1 MNFTEHEKNMI
12 VISLRNEGKKFQEF
26 SEELLQSYPHME
38 EGATK
43 QMVKE
48 RVIEY
53 LEVAQEYEELMMK
66 ISVELLTTEE

>member
-26 SEELLQSYPHME
+26 AEELLQSYTDMV
-38 EGATK
+38 EGPTK

-48 RVIEY
+48 RIAEY
-53 LEVAQEYEELMMK
+53 IEVAQEYEKLMKK
-66 ISVELLTTEE
+66 IYFS

>member
-26 SEELLQSYPHME
+26 AEELLQSYPHME

-43 QMVKE
+43 QMIKE

-66 ISVELLTTEE
+66 VSVEMEVER

>member
-26 SEELLQSYPHME
+26 ADNLEQHLPCLSGRTLQF
-38 EGATK
+38 A
-43 QMVKE
+43 KE
-48 RVIEY
+48 RMVEY

-66 ISVELLTTEE
+66 ISVEMEVER

>member
-26 SEELLQSYPHME
+26 ADELEQRLPCLSGETLQF
-38 EGATK
+38 A
-43 QMVKE
+43 KE
-48 RVIEY
+48 RMIEY

-66 ISVELLTTEE
+66 VSIEMEAE

>member
-26 SEELLQSYPHME
+26 ADELEQHLPCLSGETLQF
-38 EGATK
+38 A
-43 QMVKE
+43 KE
-48 RVIEY
+48 RMIEY

-66 ISVELLTTEE
+66 VSIEMEAEQ

>member
-26 SEELLQSYPHME
+26 ADELEQHLHCLSGETLQP
-38 EGATK
+38 A
-43 QMVKE
+43 KE
-48 RVIEY
+48 RMVEY

-66 ISVELLTTEE
+66 VSIDLLTTEE

>member
-12 VISLRNEGKKFQEF
+12 VISLRNEGKRFQKFAD
-26 SEELLQSYPHME
+26 ELLRSYPYM

-43 QMVKE
+43 EMVKE
-48 RVIEY
+48 RITEY

-66 ISVELLTTEE
+66 VSIEMEAE

>member
-26 SEELLQSYPHME
+26 AEELLQSYPHME
-38 EGATK
+38 EGKTK
-43 QMVKE
+43 EMVKE
-48 RVIEY
+48 RITEY
-53 LEVAQEYEELMMK
+53 LEVAQDYEELMMK

>member
-26 SEELLQSYPHME
+26 AEELEQNLPCLSGETLQF
-38 EGATK
+38 A
-43 QMVKE
+43 KE
-48 RVIEY
+48 RMIEY

-66 ISVELLTTEE
+66 ISIDLLTTEE

>member
-26 SEELLQSYPHME
+26 ADELEQHLRCLSGETLQF
-38 EGATK
+38 A
-43 QMVKE
+43 KE
-48 RVIEY
+48 RMIEY

-66 ISVELLTTEE
+66 ISVEMEVEQ

>member
-12 VISLRNEGKKFQEF
+12 VISLRNEGKRFQKFAD
-26 SEELLQSYPHME
+26 ELLRGYPYMV

-43 QMVKE
+43 EMVKE
-48 RVIEY
+48 RITEY

-66 ISVELLTTEE
+66 ISVEMEVEQ

>member
-26 SEELLQSYPHME
+26 ADELEQHLPCLSGETLQF
-38 EGATK
+38 A
-43 QMVKE
+43 KE
-48 RVIEY
+48 RMVEY

-66 ISVELLTTEE
+66 ISVEMEVEQ

>member
-12 VISLRNEGKKFQEF
+12 IIALKNEGKRFQKFAD
-26 SEELLQSYPHME
+26 ELKRGYPYM

-48 RVIEY
+48 RIIEY
-53 LEVAQEYEELMMK
+53 VEVAQEYEELMMK

>member
-12 VISLRNEGKKFQEF
+12 VISLRNEGKRFQKFAD
-26 SEELLQSYPHME
+26 ELLRGYPYMA

-43 QMVKE
+43 EMVKE
-48 RVIEY
+48 RITEY

-66 ISVELLTTEE
+66 ISVEMEVEQ

>member
-12 VISLRNEGKKFQEF
+12 VISLRNEGKRFQKFAD
-26 SEELLQSYPHME
+26 ELLRGYPYME

-66 ISVELLTTEE
+66 ISVEMEVEQ

>member
-12 VISLRNEGKKFQEF
+12 VIALKNEGKRFQKFAD
-26 SEELLQSYPHME
+26 ELMRGYPYMV

-43 QMVKE
+43 EKTNE
-48 RVIEY
+48 RITEY

-66 ISVELLTTEE
+66 ISVEMEVEQ

>member
-12 VISLRNEGKKFQEF
+12 VIALKNEGKRFQKFAD
-26 SEELLQSYPHME
+26 ELKQGYPYM

-48 RVIEY
+48 RIIEY
-53 LEVAQEYEELMMK
+53 VEVAQEYKELMMK
-66 ISVELLTTEE
+66 ISVEMEVEE